1 MIAPPTSAWRATR
14 DGLFLTIRAPG
25 LLLAILLVT
34 MTSAI
39 PFAFAIEPALMESLA
54 LQPPAAAG
62 SSEIDPEW
70 WIEFRRQATG
80 LAATFTPAILGFAA
94 PLDNLSALLD
104 GTPRPAALAWP
115 VLLSAVVWAFLWG
128 GVLHRFATGD
138 SSARGFL
145 SAATRCFGRLI
156 AITMIAAAAN
166 LLIYLSVHAVLLGT
180 LYDAIAASVSTERDA
195 FLARVALYAVFAAVL
210 ALLNAVF
217 SFARI
222 AIVAHGETNIVRALT
237 HAWLFVRACFTS
249 VTSLYVIFA
258 AVFVL
263 AMIAYGALELAGGS
277 RVGGWRAVAIGQAFI
292 AFRLA
297 LRLGLGAS
305 QVRLAAASYPPSVSR
320 E

>member
-1 MIAPPTSAWRATR
+1 M
-14 DGLFLTIRAPG
+14 
-25 LLLAILLVT
+25 
-34 MTSAI
+34 
-39 PFAFAIEPALMESLA
+39 
-54 LQPPAAAG
+54 
-62 SSEIDPEW
+62 
-70 WIEFRRQATG
+70 
-80 LAATFTPAILGFAA
+80 
-94 PLDNLSALLD
+94 
-104 GTPRPAALAWP
+104 
-115 VLLSAVVWAFLWG
+115 
-128 GVLHRFATGD
+128 
-138 SSARGFL
+138 
-145 SAATRCFGRLI
+145 
-156 AITMIAAAAN
+156 AITMLAAAAN

-222 AIVAHGETNIVRALT
+222 AIVAHGERNIVRALT
-237 HAWLFVRACFTS
+237 RAWLFVRACLTS

-258 AVFVL
+258 TVFVL

>member
-1 MIAPPTSAWRATR
+1 MKRATTSAWRATW

-39 PFAFAIEPALMESLA
+39 PFAFALEPAVMESLA
-54 LQPPAAAG
+54 LQPPPAAAG
-62 SSEIDPEW
+62 GSEIDPEW
-70 WIEFRRQATG
+70 WLEFRRHASG

-94 PLDNLSALLD
+94 PLDNVSALLD
-104 GTPRPAALAWP
+104 GTRRPIALAWP

-145 SAATRCFGRLI
+145 SAATRCFGRLMV
-156 AITMIAAAAN
+156 ITMLAAAAN

-195 FLARVALYAVFAAVL
+195 FLARVVLYVIFGSVL
-210 ALLNAVF
+210 ALLNGVF

-222 AIVAHGETNIVRALT
+222 EIVAHGERNIVRAL
-237 HAWLFVRACFTS
+237 ASASAFVRAYLTS
-249 VTSLYVIFA
+249 VTGLYVIFVT
-258 AVFVL
+258 VFVM

-292 AFRLA
+292 ALRLT

-305 QVRLAAASYPPSVSR
+305 QVRLAMQR
-320 E
+320 EDRPLV